1 MTHVIMTDLN
11 GNRFRAT
18 PGQKEAIDSLTV
30 ARAGGIAAVY
40 GYTPTSG
47 YVKDRYPVQD
57 MQILTR
63 FNTGNLYRRK
73 AAALSEIRFSDIAD
87 GVKADPVLNKLS
99 DIEALTLFNDRKAS
113 MVASL
118 AKTLDG
124 SDRTDAHRQGHDR
137 CYAKLADGIKVNY
150 VTEKDKDGLMQ
161 PVLTDGLPTVASIMV
176 HYLELNKT
184 VRVPGEY
191 KVVNSGAPV
200 RIGDLIE
207 RCLNSKSVGF
217 KTLSL
222 KEGNFERLIVG
233 RKSYL
238 PEDVAGIDADILA
251 D

>member
-1 MTHVIMTDLN
+1 MSHVIMLDLN
-11 GNRFRAT
+11 GNPFRAT
-18 PGQKEAIDSLTV
+18 PAQQEAIESLTV

-47 YVKDRYPVQD
+47 YVAGKYPVQD

-63 FNTGNLYRRK
+63 FNTANLYRRK
-73 AAALSEIRFSDIAD
+73 AAALSEIRFSDVAD
-87 GVKADPVLNKLS
+87 GVKADPVLSKLPE
-99 DIEALTLFNDRKAS
+99 IEALTLFNDRKAG
-113 MVASL
+113 MVATL
-118 AKTLDG
+118 ATTLSG
-124 SDRTDAHRQGHDR
+124 DRSDAHRQGHDR
-137 CYAKLADGIKVNY
+137 CYAKLEDGIKVHF
-150 VTEKDKDGLMQ
+150 VTEKDADGLMQ

-184 VRVPGEY
+184 VRTPGEY
-191 KVVNSGAPV
+191 KVVKSGAPV
-200 RIGDLIE
+200 LMGNLIE